1 MKQLISIAGGVFAG
15 ILLAASA
22 AEAGGVALSG
32 RASTLGLGLELT
44 AGLTDRLNVRLG
56 GNTFSYGRTFTEDDD
71 EFDLDLKLR
80 SFTALL
86 DVHPFA
92 GGFRLSGGFVANDNE
107 ASLTGQATGTYDVGD
122 STYSASDVGALTGI
136 VDTKKGAAY
145 AGIGF
150 GNAVREGRKF
160 GVVFDMG
167 VVFQGS
173 PNVTLR
179 ANGPISGNP
188 GFQADLRQEEL
199 NIEDDARQF
208 RYYPVLSFG
217 ISYKF

>member
-1 MKQLISIAGGVFAG
+1 MKKTISIGGCVVAG
-15 ILLAASA
+15 IVLASA

-44 AGLTDRLNVRLG
+44 AGLTDRLNVRVG
-56 GNTFSYGRTFTEDDD
+56 GNTFSIGRTFTEDED
-71 EFDLDLKLR
+71 EFDLDVKLR
-80 SFTALL
+80 SLTALL

-92 GGFRLSGGFVANDNE
+92 GGFRLSGGFVANRNE
-107 ASLTGQATGTYDVGD
+107 AALTGQSTSDYDIGN
-122 STYSASDVGALTGI
+122 SSYRASDVGALTGT
-136 VDTKKGAAY
+136 VDFKKAAGY

-150 GNAVREGRKF
+150 GNAVREGRKL
-160 GVVFDMG
+160 GVVFDTG

-179 ANGPISGNP
+179 ASGPISGDP

-199 NIEDDARQF
+199 NVEDDAHQF
-208 RYYPVLSFG
+208 KYYPVLSFG

>member
-1 MKQLISIAGGVFAG
+1 MKKLIAITGWVFAG
-15 ILLAASA
+15 IFLASA

-32 RASTLGLGLELT
+32 RVSSLGLGVELT

-56 GNTFSYGRTFTEDDD
+56 GNAFSFSRTFTEDND
-71 EFDLDLKLR
+71 EFDLDLKFR

-92 GGFRLSGGFVANDNE
+92 GGFRLSGGFVANRNE
-107 ASLTGQATGTYDVGD
+107 AGLVGRSTSYEIGNTTYD
-122 STYSASDVGALTGI
+122 ASDVGSLIGT
-136 VDTKKGAAY
+136 VDFKKAAAY

-150 GNAVREGRKF
+150 GNAVRAGRKL
-160 GVVFDMG
+160 GVVFDTG

-173 PNVTLR
+173 PNVTLG
-179 ANGPISGNP
+179 ASGPIAGDP
-188 GFQADLRQEEL
+188 GFQSDLRQEEL
-199 NIEDDARQF
+199 NIEDDAHQF
-208 RYYPVLSFG
+208 KYYPVVSFG

>member
-1 MKQLISIAGGVFAG
+1 MKKLIYIAGCFLGS
-15 ILLAASA
+15 LLLSSA
-22 AEAGGVALSG
+22 AEAGGVALSA

-44 AGLTDRLNVRLG
+44 AGLADKVNVRLG
-56 GNTFSYGRTFTEDDD
+56 GNTFSFGRTFTEDSD

-86 DVHPFA
+86 DIHPFG
-92 GGFRLSGGFVANDNE
+92 GGFRLSGGFVANNNE
-107 ASLTGQATGTYDVGD
+107 ASLTGQATDSYDIGD
-122 STYSASDVGALTGI
+122 SSYSASDVGALTGI

-150 GNAVREGRKF
+150 GNAVREGRKL
-160 GVVFDMG
+160 GVVFDTG

-179 ANGPISGNP
+179 ANGPIAGNP

-199 NIEDDARQF
+199 SIEDDARQF